1 MEFARGKLVY
11 VVGDADRAGQAGA
24 SRFARAFARVAREV
38 RLVPLPYETAE
49 SHGKD
54 LRDWVAEGGGPEGLR
69 DLLEAATPVAAAE
82 PPEDDPSEGSQG
94 GLASPTPITP
104 KEAVNDPHRLARRLL
119 TERFGGLRQPE
130 LRFWR
135 EDFWRWKG
143 DCYRAVNAADL
154 RAEIAGAVKEILDR
168 EYLRAY
174 AADLAEAAAGE
185 GSRPKVPNVCRVTGP
200 LVSDVRLALSSLC
213 GIAADLEQPAWLD
226 GEAPFPAAEVLV
238 ARNGLLHLPS
248 LVAGQP
254 SLLPPTPAFFS
265 ANALDYAF
273 DPTAECPGWLQF
285 LGALWPEDPQA
296 IGLLQEWLGYLLL
309 PTRASRR
316 CWPCSGR
323 SAPARGRS
331 ARHPPARR
339 RAPTSAPR
347 PCRAFRPASACP
359 RCSARAWRSS
369 ATPASRA
376 GPMRPSSSSA
386 LLSLT
391 GEDAL
396 TVERKY
402 REAVTTKLYARLI
415 LISNELPSLRDASG
429 ALASR
434 MLVLQLVRS
443 WYGTEDPDLT
453 DRLLTELP
461 GILNWSIG
469 GWQRLRERGRF
480 AQPDS
485 GRELLESLEELASPV
500 GTFVKECCWVGP
512 GYHVGVKVLYDRWR
526 SWCEETGRDY
536 TGDLQHFGKNL
547 RAVVPGLRLSRPR
560 ADQERVRFYEGID
573 LKLTGADF

>member
-1 MEFARGKLVY
+1 
-11 VVGDADRAGQAGA
+11 
-24 SRFARAFARVAREV
+24 
-38 RLVPLPYETAE
+38 
-49 SHGKD
+49 
-54 LRDWVAEGGGPEGLR
+54 
-69 DLLEAATPVAAAE
+69 
-82 PPEDDPSEGSQG
+82 
-94 GLASPTPITP
+94 
-104 KEAVNDPHRLARRLL
+104 
-119 TERFGGLRQPE
+119 
-130 LRFWR
+130 
-135 EDFWRWKG
+135 
-143 DCYRAVNAADL
+143 
-154 RAEIAGAVKEILDR
+154 
-168 EYLRAY
+168 
-174 AADLAEAAAGE
+174 
-185 GSRPKVPNVCRVTGP
+185 
-200 LVSDVRLALSSLC
+200 LSSLC

-309 PTRASRR
+309 PDTSQQKMLALLGPKRSGKGTIARVIRR
-316 CWPCSGR
+316 LVGAPNVCAPTMSGLQAGFGLSPLLGKSVAIIGDARLSGR
-323 SAPARGRS
+323 ADAAVIVER
-331 ARHPPARR
+331 
-339 RAPTSAPR
+339 
-347 PCRAFRPASACP
+347 
-359 RCSARAWRSS
+359 
-369 ATPASRA
+369 
-376 GPMRPSSSSA
+376 